1 MGRASRPK
9 PNRLAEKLRLIRAA
23 LGLSQN
29 GMIRRMGLSDE
40 LLREEI
46 SLFEHGVRVPPL
58 PVLLEYARAAN
69 VYVDA
74 LIDDTVNL
82 PEVLPAG
89 SKTEGLK
96 IRKAARAASRGTS
109 KSPAKTKK

>member
-9 PNRLAEKLRLIRAA
+9 PSRLAEKVLQIRTD

-29 GMIRRMGLSDE
+29 GMIRRMGLTDE

-74 LIDDTVNL
+74 LIDDEVDL
-82 PEVLPAG
+82 PKKLPARAK
-89 SKTEGLK
+89 SEGV
-96 IRKAARAASRGTS
+96 RKKSR
-109 KSPAKTKK
+109 